1 MPASYLPSFLCI
13 NICTL
18 AFIPAFYILSMI
30 DDLSLISLFKLVA
43 SMFLKLACISIY
55 YHTVYY
61 TALLIKPNLKCF
73 RVLLIF
79 LVVLMIVICSNLLL
93 QIVGHV
99 IMKFNFVFII
109 NARCSF

>member
-1 MPASYLPSFLCI
+1 
-13 NICTL
+13 
-18 AFIPAFYILSMI
+18 MI

-61 TALLIKPNLKCF
+61 TLW
-73 RVLLIF
+73 IF
-79 LVVLMIVICSNLLL
+79 LVVLMMVICSNLLL
-93 QIVGHV
+93 QIVGPV

-109 NARCSF
+109 NAKCSF

>member
-18 AFIPAFYILSMI
+18 ALIPAFYTLSMI
-30 DDLSLISLFKLVA
+30 DDLSLNFSLLKLVA
-43 SMFLKLACISIY
+43 SLFLKLACISIY

-79 LVVLMIVICSNLLL
+79 LVVLVMVICSNLLL

-99 IMKFNFVFII
+99 IMKFNFVL
-109 NARCSF
+109 CLL